1 MLKGGLTTM
10 ISKFVYVIEKLNN
23 NGWISV
29 YTNDDQLTENKEEKT
44 LITFTNESDLLDA
57 LKQYKKG
64 GIWAVTD
71 SEEVHLEGKRLAEK
85 LKDVQFISTFLA

>member
-1 MLKGGLTTM
+1 M

-29 YTNDDQLTENKEEKT
+29 YTNDEQLTENKEEKT
-44 LITFTNESDLLDA
+44 LITFTNESNLLDA

-64 GIWAVTD
+64 GVRIIETNKDLFQV
-71 SEEVHLEGKRLAEK
+71 GKSLAEK
-85 LKDVQFISTFLA
+85 LNLEFIHPF

>member
-1 MLKGGLTTM
+1 MLKGGLTTT

-57 LKQYKKG
+57 LKQYKKVEFG
-64 GIWAVTD
+64 
-71 SEEVHLEGKRLAEK
+71 
-85 LKDVQFISTFLA
+85 Q